1 MENENLDVFDRAMLF
16 LGQKTFGYKGI
27 EAEFA
32 VIHEG
37 KAASAAEDARVRG
50 GISVSMEDYKQAVI
64 NAPSDII
71 AEKFL
76 AEADAAGFTAWQL
89 AELAGARRE
98 LWV

>member
-37 KAASAAEDARVRG
+37 KAASAAEDAK
-50 GISVSMEDYKQAVI
+50 IPE
-64 NAPSDII
+64 
-71 AEKFL
+71 
-76 AEADAAGFTAWQL
+76 
-89 AELAGARRE
+89 
-98 LWV
+98 